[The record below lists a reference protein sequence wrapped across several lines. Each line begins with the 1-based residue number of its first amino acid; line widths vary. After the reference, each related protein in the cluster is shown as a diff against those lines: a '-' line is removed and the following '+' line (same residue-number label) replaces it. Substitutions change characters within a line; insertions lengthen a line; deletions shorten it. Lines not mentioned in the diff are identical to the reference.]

1 MQQGPSGPTSQALRG
16 HAGQHSAGSFLP
28 DATRSGSLA
37 LTNANRNASGE
48 EPCNGPRGSGNVF
61 VASALDTRLF
71 TMYQQ
76 PPAPGFQKISQTQL
90 VRADRH
96 AFVRLNEL
104 RMGSLKPGGRCSVAV
119 VASLATKFKPPELSV
134 GALRSSAGKVRAAVR
149 QSTRFFGDPGHGPDS
164 VGQDPHRGRKR
175 VAGGSHGMGDADRI
189 RGRVEEVS
197 PPGRAEGASY
207 RRLLGELHQC
217 HGDTVGETDCK
228 KPSMSYAPRWL
239 SSCGDLRQWGEAV
252 NCCADLLIYLPR
264 IGSCASPTRSLRPQ
278 ISVVEALPA
287 GRYALHIQVQCQCLH
302 PLC

>member
-104 RMGSLKPGGRCSVAV
+104 RMGSLKPGADARLPLSHH
-119 VASLATKFKPPELSV
+119 LPPKFKPPELSV

-149 QSTRFFGDPGHGPDS
+149 QSTRFFGDPAMDQTLWDKTLTEVEKGWLVGPMEWEMLTGSEVVSKRFPLQEGQKVRPIDDYS
-164 VGQDPHRGRKR
+164 VSSINATVTQWERPTAKNHRCHMLLDGFPH
-175 VAGGSHGMGDADRI
+175 AG
-189 RGRVEEVS
+189 
-197 PPGRAEGASY
+197 
-207 RRLLGELHQC
+207 
-217 HGDTVGETDCK
+217 T
-228 KPSMSYAPRWL
+228 
-239 SSCGDLRQWGEAV
+239 
-252 NCCADLLIYLPR
+252 
-264 IGSCASPTRSLRPQ
+264 
-278 ISVVEALPA
+278 
-287 GRYALHIQVQCQCLH
+287 
-302 PLC
+302 